1 MQKNISNNV
10 QLGKS
15 LNPLKDSLGVES
27 VDYSADFNNMVNKLD
42 KLKILYDR
50 GSMDADMMRH
60 IPGLSKIF
68 HQGQLDGVKTKN
80 LMLAQF
86 ILIKTC

>member
-1 MQKNISNNV
+1 
-10 QLGKS
+10 
-15 LNPLKDSLGVES
+15 
-27 VDYSADFNNMVNKLD
+27 MVNKLD

-68 HQGQLDGVKTKN
+68 YQGQLDGVKTKN

-86 ILIKTC
+86 ILIKIC